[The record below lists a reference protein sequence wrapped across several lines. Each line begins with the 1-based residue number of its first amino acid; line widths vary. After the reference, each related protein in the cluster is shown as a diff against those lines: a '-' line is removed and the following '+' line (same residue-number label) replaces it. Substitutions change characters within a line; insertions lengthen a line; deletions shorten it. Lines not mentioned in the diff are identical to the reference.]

1 MIKIIFI
8 IFVICILIELIIS
21 FADAISKRKHEKFL
35 NKGLEELRKDLFK
48 K

>member
-8 IFVICILIELIIS
+8 IFAICILIELIIIIV
-21 FADAISKRKHEKFL
+21 DAISKRKHEKFL

>member
-8 IFVICILIELIIS
+8 IFAICILIELIIIVV
-21 FADAISKRKHEKFL
+21 DAISKRKHEKFL